1 MLIMWYHLGWRMLQL
16 YYPRLSLW
24 HFRGKVARPEGK
36 EYMHDFLEVYPND
49 WTMYN
54 LLMDHVLMLRLMFQ
68 RYWQFHISLNLKK
81 RIFCTPFRVLLG
93 HIVCCDGVLV
103 DPIKIVVTPNL
114 PVPTNFYILQST
126 LGDMGYYCGLIK
138 DYICHYYGSYGAVT
152 KEDKRVHLDNRV
164 LSIF

>member
-1 MLIMWYHLGWRMLQL
+1 MGMLSITVMSFGLKNAPTIFSRVFVSAFKELIQKFQEVCL
-16 YYPRLSLW
+16 DDCIVFSLLKN
-24 HFRGKVARPEGK
+24 HI
-36 EYMHDFLEVYPND
+36 EV
-49 WTMYN
+49 
-54 LLMDHVLMLRLMFQ
+54 LCLMSNRC
-68 RYWQFHISLNLKK
+68 RQFHISLNLKK
-81 RIFCTPFRVLLG
+81 CIFCTPFRVLLG

-138 DYICHYYGSYGAVT
+138 DYICRYYGSYGVVT